1 MITPSHVRIA
11 AKLAKLESQC
21 LGSAFYCFTRLLKQ
35 TNAFTR
41 GGSGFRL
48 FQSLRFDSRHPCD
61 EQVLR
66 RFKLTGIQKKLDSL
80 DSLFLWHALP
90 SPVELPRSWRGPQ
103 CHRCVLLCMMAVD
116 SNSGMLQPWW
126 STSVLLHSVLFWK
139 ILITNQSRATENG
152 LLVEVLSWWWT
163 KE

>member
-66 RFKLTGIQKKLDSL
+66 RFKLTGIQKKVRLIRLTFLVACLAKSCWAAKVMEGTTMPSL
-80 DSLFLWHALP
+80 CLVVHDGCGFQFWHASTLVIYLCLA
-90 SPVELPRSWRGPQ
+90 SLSF
-103 CHRCVLLCMMAVD
+103 VLE
-116 SNSGMLQPWW
+116 N
-126 STSVLLHSVLFWK
+126 
-139 ILITNQSRATENG
+139 TNYES
-152 LLVEVLSWWWT
+152 
-163 KE
+163 K